1 MSKKANRK
9 NIERLIWLF
18 TIVYYVSYV
27 SRQGLGTILVE
38 VVQSGFAEK
47 TAAALALTV
56 SSMTYGGGQIISGYL
71 SDRFP
76 PEKVMLTGLLLTT
89 LSNLAVFAMP
99 TSQFLVLVW
108 GINGF
113 AQALMWPPLVRLMS
127 SSLSAEDYDQS
138 CVRVSQGGSV
148 GTITLY
154 LVAPIIISVLNFRY
168 VFLFSGLLALAISLV
183 WKKGFP
189 KSSKAAQETAS
200 LTERKAS
207 DSAKASNSA
216 TKKAANSGGKK
227 AAAKTETPEQGNEK
241 FGSTAMIVTIGLML
255 AIIMQGSLRDGV
267 TNWTPTMLS
276 ETFHLSSSVSILS
289 GVVLPLFAVLTS
301 QLTSWIHRR
310 FLKNEILCA
319 AVIFLTGCG
328 AAILLALF
336 NGRNSV
342 LSILCL
348 AILVGCMHGVNLILV
363 CMIPA
368 NYKKYGHISL
378 ISGVLNSATYV
389 GAAVSTYG
397 IAVYA
402 EAFGWGST
410 ILLWAGIAGIGGAI
424 CLGLLKF
431 WKKFK
436 A

>member
-1 MSKKANRK
+1 MTNRADKKS
-9 NIERLIWLF
+9 IERLIWLF

-38 VVQSGFAEK
+38 VIQSGFAER
-47 TAAALALTV
+47 TVAALALTV
-56 SSMTYGGGQIISGYL
+56 SSITYGGGQIISGYL
-71 SDRFP
+71 SDRFHP
-76 PEKVMLTGLLLTT
+76 QDVMLSGLLLTT
-89 LSNLAVFAMP
+89 AANLAVFVMP
-99 TSQFLVLVW
+99 DSQFLVLVW

-127 SSLSAEDYDQS
+127 SNLSVEDYDRS
-138 CVRVSQGGSV
+138 CVRVNQGASV

-154 LVAPIIISVLNFRY
+154 LIAPAIIRVLNFRY
-168 VFLFSGLLALAISLV
+168 VFLFSGLLALIISVV
-183 WKKGFP
+183 WKKEF
-189 KSSKAAQETAS
+189 SRVCRNVE
-200 LTERKAS
+200 
-207 DSAKASNSA
+207 AKAVIA
-216 TKKAANSGGKK
+216 EQAGKDG
-227 AAAKTETPEQGNEK
+227 AVVEQGGEK
-241 FGSTAMIVTIGLML
+241 FGPVAIIVTVGLML

-289 GVVLPLFAVLTS
+289 GVVLPLFSIITS

-319 AVIFLTGCG
+319 AVIFLAGC
-328 AAILLALF
+328 AAALLLAVF

-342 LSILCL
+342 LAILCL
-348 AILVGCMHGVNLILV
+348 AVLVGCMHGVNLILV
-363 CMIPA
+363 CMVPA

-389 GAAVSTYG
+389 GAAISTYG
-397 IAVYA
+397 IAVYV

-410 ILLWAGIAGIGGAI
+410 ILLWAGIAGIGGVI

-436 A
+436 E